1 MKLTLLYKLP
11 GSIFAVGG
19 QLSIHHNIDVATCEL
34 FTLAGLEVFRIKEL

>member
-11 GSIFAVGG
+11 GSIFAVG